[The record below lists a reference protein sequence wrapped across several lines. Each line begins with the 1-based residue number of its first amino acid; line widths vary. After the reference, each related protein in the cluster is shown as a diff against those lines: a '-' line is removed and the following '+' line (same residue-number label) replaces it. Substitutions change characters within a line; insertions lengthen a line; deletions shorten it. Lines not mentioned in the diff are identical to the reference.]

1 MLLDVKDLKV
11 NYKKVEAVKG
21 VSFSVEEGTL
31 VSIIGANG
39 AGKTTIMK
47 TLSGLLRGISGE
59 IWFGGQRIDKT
70 PVDQIVKMGIAQVP
84 AGRKLFP
91 QFSVLENLQAGAYTI
106 GSRNDVNS
114 LLEDV
119 YQHFPRMKERLKQR
133 AGSLSGGEQQMLAIG
148 RALMCRPKLL
158 VMDEPSLGLSPI
170 LVQEIGNIIKGMKE
184 KGRTILLVEQ
194 NANLALKLADRHLCI
209 GTGESS
215 PGGKVCRHHQQPDR
229 EESLPWR
236 HGMLLRSYTFIFEE
250 ISYCFSKLLG
260 HGTIDINRPVFNNSE
275 FAFGN

>member
-1 MLLDVKDLKV
+1 VLLDVKDLKV

-47 TLSGLLRGISGE
+47 TLSGLLRGVSGE

-70 PVDQIVKMGIAQVP
+70 AVDQIVKLGIAQVP

-106 GSRNDVNS
+106 GSRSDVNS
-114 LLEDV
+114 LLEEV
-119 YQHFPRMKERLKQR
+119 YLHFPRMKERLKQR

-170 LVQEIGNIIKGMKE
+170 MVQEIGSIIRSMKE

-194 NANLALKLADRHLCI
+194 NANLALKLADRTYVL
-209 GTGESS
+209 EL
-215 PGGKVCRHHQQPDR
+215 GKVVLEGKSADIINNPIVKKA
-229 EESLPWR
+229 
-236 HGMLLRSYTFIFEE
+236 Y
-250 ISYCFSKLLG
+250 LG
-260 HGTIDINRPVFNNSE
+260 ATECS
-275 FAFGN
+275 

>member
-47 TLSGLLRGISGE
+47 TLSGLLRGVSGE

-70 PVDQIVKMGIAQVP
+70 AVDQIVKLGIAQVP

-106 GSRNDVNS
+106 GSRSDVNS
-114 LLEDV
+114 LLEEV
-119 YQHFPRMKERLKQR
+119 YLHFPRMKERLKQR

-170 LVQEIGNIIKGMKE
+170 MVQEIGSIIRSMKE

-194 NANLALKLADRHLCI
+194 NANLALKLADRTYVL
-209 GTGESS
+209 EL
-215 PGGKVCRHHQQPDR
+215 GKVVLEGKSADIINNPIVKKA
-229 EESLPWR
+229 
-236 HGMLLRSYTFIFEE
+236 Y
-250 ISYCFSKLLG
+250 LG
-260 HGTIDINRPVFNNSE
+260 ATGCD
-275 FAFGN
+275 

>member
-47 TLSGLLRGISGE
+47 TLSGLLRGVSGE

-70 PVDQIVKMGIAQVP
+70 PVDQIVKLGIAQVP

-106 GSRNDVNS
+106 GSRSDVNS
-114 LLEDV
+114 LLEEV
-119 YQHFPRMKERLKQR
+119 YLHFPRMKERLKQR

-148 RALMCRPKLL
+148 RALMCKPKLL

-170 LVQEIGNIIKGMKE
+170 MVQEIGSIIRSMKE

-194 NANLALKLADRHLCI
+194 NANLALKLADQTYVL
-209 GTGESS
+209 EL
-215 PGGKVCRHHQQPDR
+215 GKVVLQGKSADIINNPIVKKA
-229 EESLPWR
+229 
-236 HGMLLRSYTFIFEE
+236 Y
-250 ISYCFSKLLG
+250 LG
-260 HGTIDINRPVFNNSE
+260 ATECS
-275 FAFGN
+275 